1 MAAATVLAN
10 AVDVAMGP
18 APAPALAP
26 ELELVRI
33 ETNAAKPAVVG
44 LINTMQMRMFG
55 AASNVSMEL
64 EARLGRI
71 EESPV
76 DGSTRF
82 ASGVDAS
89 FYEEVVSLFDE
100 FDGWSDV
107 GPVRMIVEHFYP
119 CRLPTVSL
127 SNVGDDARGAT
138 RDAEVRM
145 VLCTDPT
152 HESGPEAHRVDHV
165 EKRRV
170 DNVNVR
176 TLVDYPLGSCGV
188 PSDWWDVRFSLSEE
202 TRIDPDHLPQIV
214 GPRHVRF
221 MVRQTYAYRSASDGS
236 LWHYDVTRTWS
247 GATRAE
253 AEQKMKGGAPP
264 VYEIEIELADP
275 GRSLASDAQTLAQS
289 LLMKTADLFACSLD
303 RLSSAGAGAHASDG
317 AATVRWSPCTRIE
330 WSRPAAR
337 NRS

>member
-1 MAAATVLAN
+1 MSSASAAAALAN
-10 AVDVAMGP
+10 AVDVAMDPGP
-18 APAPALAP
+18 ASAP
-26 ELELVRI
+26 ELVRI
-33 ETNAAKPAVVG
+33 ETNAAKPPVVG

-55 AASNVSMEL
+55 AASNVTMEL
-64 EARLGRI
+64 EARLGRV

-82 ASGVDAS
+82 VSGVDAS

-127 SNVGDDARGAT
+127 SNVGDEARGAM

-145 VLCTDPT
+145 VICTDPT
-152 HESGPEAHRVDHV
+152 RESGPEAHCVDHV

-170 DNVNVR
+170 DNVSVR
-176 TLVDYPLGSCGV
+176 TVVDYPLGSCGV

-202 TRIDPDHLPQIV
+202 TRIDPDYLPQIV

-221 MVRQTYAYRSASDGS
+221 MVRQTYAYRSASDAS

-247 GATRAE
+247 GATRAD
-253 AEQKMKGGAPP
+253 AEQKMKRGAAP

-275 GRSLASDAQTLAQS
+275 GRTLATDAQTLAQS

-303 RLSSAGAGAHASDG
+303 RLSSAGARADAAS
-317 AATVRWSPCTRIE
+317 VRWSPCTRIE
-330 WSRPAAR
+330 WSR
-337 NRS
+337 